1 MPKMSIDFT
10 KFEQLLTEYSQ
21 IREVSLPDAVA
32 LHARLVC
39 VELGRRTQP
48 FGFGADAQALGE
60 ARVQKDIQQI
70 IKMPA
75 WLLGVAQRLR
85 NQRLSQRLRLLTQNA
100 AWSSVQAL
108 LKNARFGE
116 FEYLGTSVAQTHN
129 AHRHQRTG
137 RTFKRASKLFV
148 TESST
153 LHSYIEQ
160 EKNRVGLSKAGWAAA
175 AKSIRQV
182 ISGSQT
188 RGFANWVLR
197 NNGSGSAI
205 DMTRS
210 NTNPSAAMTNGTPW
224 ADRVIPL
231 AEQISALNNVAAR
244 MKRQMAEILKYRRRQ
259 AAYTE

>member
-1 MPKMSIDFT
+1 MSRDFT
-10 KFEQLLTEYSQ
+10 RFDELLREYKD
-21 IREVSLPDAVA
+21 IKEITLPDAVA

-48 FGFGADAQALGE
+48 FGFGGDSQMQGE
-60 ARVQKDIQQI
+60 TRVQKDIQQI

-75 WLLGVAQRLR
+75 WLLDVAARLR
-85 NQRLSQRLRLLTQNA
+85 NQRLAQRLRLLTLNA
-100 AWSSVQAL
+100 SWSSVKAL
-108 LKNARFGE
+108 LSNARFGD
-116 FEYLGTSVAQTHN
+116 FEHIGSNVAATHN
-129 AHRHQRTG
+129 AHRAPRTG
-137 RTFKRASKLFV
+137 RTYRRASKLFV

-160 EKNRVGLSKAGWAAA
+160 EKRRVGLSKAGWAAA
-175 AKSIRQV
+175 AQSLRQV

-188 RGFANWVLR
+188 RGFPGWVLR
-197 NNGSGSAI
+197 NNGSGFAV
-205 DMTRS
+205 DMTR
-210 NTNPSAAMTNGTPW
+210 NDTNPRASMTNGTPW

-231 AEQISALNNVAAR
+231 SEQISALNNVAAR